1 MRNSI
6 FHIACAV
13 CAVLSLVACNK
24 GYDNVI
30 PRDKMAEIYAEMF
43 VTDQWISSHPQSKRT
58 ADTSWVYEPIFEKY
72 GYDSDDYRASVDYYL
87 KDPDR
92 YARILRETSVILDT
106 KIRELRKE
114 KKREKQMTLLLSGID
129 RHAPDRI
136 YYLTGLGNPGLSVA
150 DSLVFYVDS
159 CGGRY
164 DFNPLQWE
172 DTLFSGPVIH
182 IADSLRTAVSDSASA
197 LVAEPEPDA
206 ENAVSVPAAQSL
218 MSKKMLK
225 SY

>member
-1 MRNSI
+1 
-6 FHIACAV
+6 
-13 CAVLSLVACNK
+13 
-24 GYDNVI
+24 
-30 PRDKMAEIYAEMF
+30 
-43 VTDQWISSHPQSKRT
+43 
-58 ADTSWVYEPIFEKY
+58 
-72 GYDSDDYRASVDYYL
+72 
-87 KDPDR
+87 
-92 YARILRETSVILDT
+92 
-106 KIRELRKE
+106 
-114 KKREKQMTLLLSGID
+114 MTLLLSGID